1 MLAQSGARAWSER
14 LRSVPAAANLDPVVL
29 SDWKEAWTWA
39 SNLAH
44 LEAIG
49 ASSEL
54 TALHKERLSTETE
67 LRDLFAKLV
76 KERTFF
82 QLARSMK
89 GSAMSAL
96 RSFADIIRRLA
107 GGRGHRAVLYRQ
119 DSRRAMESCYDAVP
133 CWIMP
138 TWRVS
143 EQLPTSF
150 VAFDLVILDEASQSD
165 ARELPA
171 LLRGKK
177 ILVVGDDRQVSP
189 SAAFLSIARIERLRD
204 NFLSEFPY
212 RAQVE
217 PGASLYDLSRVMFP
231 NRFVMLKEHFR
242 CVEPSHLAAAP
253 RPFVRLASGPGRAIP
268 RRAQAAISPPLTHRS
283 ASSSPERYRPYRAR
297 AMRAAAK

>member
-1 MLAQSGARAWSER
+1 VWDALLGKLRQLRGLDASFGEITSTCEMLAQGGAPAWSER
-14 LRSVPAAANLDPVVL
+14 LRYVPAAANLDPVVP

-39 SNLAH
+39 SSLAH

-54 TALHKERLSTETE
+54 TALHRERLSTETE

-107 GGRGHRAVLYRQ
+107 GGRGQRAVLYRQ

-138 TWRVS
+138 
-143 EQLPTSF
+143 
-150 VAFDLVILDEASQSD
+150 IL
-165 ARELPA
+165 
-171 LLRGKK
+171 
-177 ILVVGDDRQVSP
+177 
-189 SAAFLSIARIERLRD
+189 ARIGTTSNVLWC
-204 NFLSEFPY
+204 L
-212 RAQVE
+212 
-217 PGASLYDLSRVMFP
+217 
-231 NRFVMLKEHFR
+231 
-242 CVEPSHLAAAP
+242 
-253 RPFVRLASGPGRAIP
+253 
-268 RRAQAAISPPLTHRS
+268 
-283 ASSSPERYRPYRAR
+283 
-297 AMRAAAK
+297 